1 MAQLHVKIG
10 AEPSIALPSN
20 KNCAIYFQTC
30 AKRDQKGGRVHVH
43 SCKLAPARPFSA
55 CWEAGPEASSC
66 DIQVYQ
72 GFRAAQVE
80 NLRHSKGSVSQFKF
94 SSAVQLQLFTEMKY
108 LASRQLWNL
117 QTWKSQAQTLSCAMY
132 SLQIPKWGLALHHP

>member
-30 AKRDQKGGRVHVH
+30 AKRDQKGGASMCIPVSWRQPV
-43 SCKLAPARPFSA
+43 CA

-80 NLRHSKGSVSQFKF
+80 NLRHSQGSV
-94 SSAVQLQLFTEMKY
+94 
-108 LASRQLWNL
+108 
-117 QTWKSQAQTLSCAMY
+117 
-132 SLQIPKWGLALHHP
+132 

>member
-30 AKRDQKGGRVHVH
+30 AKRDQKGGASMCIPVSWRQPV
-43 SCKLAPARPFSA
+43 CA

-80 NLRHSKGSVSQFKF
+80 NLRHSQGSVWQF
-94 SSAVQLQLFTEMKY
+94 LLN
-108 LASRQLWNL
+108 R
-117 QTWKSQAQTLSCAMY
+117 
-132 SLQIPKWGLALHHP
+132 SLDEVYVWAAATICWDEVFGQ

>member
-30 AKRDQKGGRVHVH
+30 AKRDQKGGGSMCIPVSWRQSV
-43 SCKLAPARPFSA
+43 CA

-80 NLRHSKGSVSQFKF
+80 NLRHSQWSVWQFLLNCSLDKVYVWAAATIYWDEVFIPNSAILVLKPMRVLGSLTIF
-94 SSAVQLQLFTEMKY
+94 
-108 LASRQLWNL
+108 
-117 QTWKSQAQTLSCAMY
+117 
-132 SLQIPKWGLALHHP
+132 P